1 MTEHDVAQDSRSAT
15 TSSTEEEARREPQE
29 EGGATSAELELR
41 IEELEDR
48 WRRAVAELDNFRKRV
63 VRERAADRDEERR
76 QVAAR
81 WLPVIDNLD
90 LALSHAGTDETGIVE
105 GIRAVRDQALAVL
118 ADLGFSRRDDD
129 LGAAFDPA
137 LHEAVGT
144 VVRDD
149 RPAGSV
155 VHVARPG
162 YGPDD
167 RVLRPASV
175 VVAKVS

>member
-1 MTEHDVAQDSRSAT
+1 MTEHDVAPDKRSAT
-15 TSSTEEEARREPQE
+15 TPRAGEEAQREPHA
-29 EGGATSAELELR
+29 GSATTAELELR

-48 WRRAVAELDNFRKRV
+48 WRRAVAELDNFRKRMA
-63 VRERAADRDEERR
+63 RERADDRDEERR
-76 QVAAR
+76 RVAAG

-90 LALSHAGTDETGIVE
+90 LALSHAGADETGIVE

-118 ADLGFSRRDDD
+118 ADLGFARREAD
-129 LGAAFDPA
+129 LGAMFDPA

-144 VVRDD
+144 VVQDD
-149 RPAGSV
+149 TPAGTV

-175 VVAKVS
+175 VVTKGS

>member
-1 MTEHDVAQDSRSAT
+1 MTEHDVAPDERSAT
-15 TSSTEEEARREPQE
+15 TPSAGEEAQREPQA
-29 EGGATSAELELR
+29 GSTATAELEFR

-48 WRRAVAELDNFRKRV
+48 WRRAVAELDNFRKRMA
-63 VRERAADRDEERR
+63 RERADDRDEERR
-76 QVAAR
+76 RVAAA

-90 LALSHAGTDETGIVE
+90 LALSHGGADETGIVE

-118 ADLGFSRRDDD
+118 ADLGFSRRKAD

-137 LHEAVGT
+137 VHEAVGT
-144 VVRDD
+144 VVQHDT
-149 RPAGSV
+149 PAGTV

-175 VVAKVS
+175 VVSKVS

>member
-1 MTEHDVAQDSRSAT
+1 VEKWKDLA
-15 TSSTEEEARREPQE
+15 
-29 EGGATSAELELR
+29 LR
-41 IEELEDR
+41 T
-48 WRRAVAELDNFRKRV
+48 AAELDNFRKRMA
-63 VRERAADRDEERR
+63 RERADDRDDERR
-76 QVAAR
+76 RVAAG

-90 LALSHAGTDETGIVE
+90 LALSHARADETGIVE

-118 ADLGFSRRDDD
+118 ADLGFARREAD

-137 LHEAVGT
+137 LHQAVGT
-144 VVRDD
+144 VVQQDT
-149 RPAGSV
+149 PAGTV

-175 VVAKVS
+175 VVTTGS

>member
-1 MTEHDVAQDSRSAT
+1 MTEHDVAPDARSAT
-15 TSSTEEEARREPQE
+15 TSPTEEETRREPQE
-29 EGGATSAELELR
+29 GVATTAELELR

-48 WRRAVAELDNFRKRV
+48 WRRAIAELDNFRKRV
-63 VRERAADRDEERR
+63 ARERADDRDEERR
-76 QVAAR
+76 RVAAG
-81 WLPVIDNLD
+81 WLSVIDNLD
-90 LALSHAGTDETGIVE
+90 LALSHAGADETGIVE

-118 ADLGFSRRDDD
+118 ADLGFSRREAD
-129 LGAAFDPA
+129 LGATFDPA

-144 VVRDD
+144 VVQEDT
-149 RPAGSV
+149 PAGTV

-175 VVAKVS
+175 VVTKVS

>member
-1 MTEHDVAQDSRSAT
+1 MTEHDVAPDERSAT
-15 TSSTEEEARREPQE
+15 TPSAGEEAQREPQA
-29 EGGATSAELELR
+29 GSAATAELEFR

-48 WRRAVAELDNFRKRV
+48 WRRAVAELDNFRKRMA
-63 VRERAADRDEERR
+63 RERADDRDEERR
-76 QVAAR
+76 RVAAA

-90 LALSHAGTDETGIVE
+90 LALSHGGADETGIVE

-118 ADLGFSRRDDD
+118 ADLGFSRRKAD

-137 LHEAVGT
+137 VHEAVGT
-144 VVRDD
+144 VVQHDT
-149 RPAGSV
+149 PAGTV

-175 VVAKVS
+175 VVSKVS

>member
-1 MTEHDVAQDSRSAT
+1 
-15 TSSTEEEARREPQE
+15 
-29 EGGATSAELELR
+29 
-41 IEELEDR
+41 
-48 WRRAVAELDNFRKRV
+48 LDNFRKRMA
-63 VRERAADRDEERR
+63 RERAEDRDEERR
-76 QVAAR
+76 RVAAG

-90 LALSHAGTDETGIVE
+90 LALSHAGADETGIVE

-118 ADLGFSRRDDD
+118 ADLGFSRREAD
-129 LGAAFDPA
+129 LGAMFDPA

-144 VVRDD
+144 VVQD
-149 RPAGSV
+149 RTPAGTV

-175 VVAKVS
+175 VVTTVS

>member
-1 MTEHDVAQDSRSAT
+1 MTEQDVSQDTRSAT
-15 TSSTEEEARREPQE
+15 TPRAGEEAQREPHA
-29 EGGATSAELELR
+29 GSATTAELELR

-48 WRRAVAELDNFRKRV
+48 WRRAIAELDNFRKRV
-63 VRERAADRDEERR
+63 ARERADDRDEERR
-76 QVAAR
+76 RVAAG

-90 LALSHAGTDETGIVE
+90 LALSHAGADETGIVE

-144 VVRDD
+144 VVQDD
-149 RPAGSV
+149 TPAGRV

-167 RVLRPASV
+167 RVLRPAAV
-175 VVAKVS
+175 VVSTGS